1 MIEAATYWTATADQW
16 EDVFLQM
23 RNQSHTLVWDGAGG
37 DALRERTGT
46 DFAIVS
52 AKADQLRQASR
63 IARDGAGT
71 IGAAQR
77 RVLYAVEDAQN
88 AGFAVGEDFS
98 VTDTRASRTSAEQA
112 ARQAQA
118 QTFAAD
124 IGHRV
129 TQLLGVEHEV
139 AAEISAATAGL
150 TPTFPDTPHGR
161 KPRIQAVDQHTFKD
175 SPPQPQPDDPA
186 RMTTEQAREAY
197 DQLKGEIR
205 EHNSWRPPLNDV
217 GAVNAYDREAE
228 ALNAR
233 KAALEAKLG
242 ISETAPAQLSRLVP
256 DWAHPW
262 QPPPHPPTPVP
273 HGPGNWQPITESMS
287 DRAAQYQMQI
297 TGHPITEGYIIDG
310 VKFDGFTDGTLIEVK
325 SYYSQ
330 FIENGQ
336 WKPFFTGQQSLIDQ
350 ALNQVRAAHGTP
362 IEWVFAEPET
372 AAVVRQMFNDDP
384 RLQGAIR
391 YVVIPP

>member
-1 MIEAATYWTATADQW
+1 
-16 EDVFLQM
+16 
-23 RNQSHTLVWDGAGG
+23 
-37 DALRERTGT
+37 
-46 DFAIVS
+46 
-52 AKADQLRQASR
+52 
-63 IARDGAGT
+63 
-71 IGAAQR
+71 
-77 RVLYAVEDAQN
+77 
-88 AGFAVGEDFS
+88 
-98 VTDTRASRTSAEQA
+98 
-112 ARQAQA
+112 
-118 QTFAAD
+118 
-124 IGHRV
+124 
-129 TQLLGVEHEV
+129 
-139 AAEISAATAGL
+139 
-150 TPTFPDTPHGR
+150 
-161 KPRIQAVDQHTFKD
+161 
-175 SPPQPQPDDPA
+175 
-186 RMTTEQAREAY
+186 MTTEQARAAY

-228 ALNAR
+228 ALNTR

-273 HGPGNWQPITESMS
+273 HGPGTWQPITESMS

-310 VKFDGFTDGTLIEVK
+310 VKFDGFTNGTLIEVK

-350 ALNQVRAAHGTP
+350 AVNQVRAAHGAP

-372 AAVVRQMFNDDP
+372 KAVVEKMFSRIPELN
-384 RLQGAIR
+384 GMIR
-391 YVVIPP
+391 YAVIPP